1 MFAARQPAIRGSGSA
16 GSFDPFGT
24 KGDVVT
30 LSHFNLTVASV
41 GFLMVT
47 VPISGAAD
55 FDIRDGDTVVFLGD
69 SITAAR
75 VYGKLIE
82 NFTLL
87 RYPER
92 KVHFINAGKGGET
105 AAGALKRFERDVLAR
120 KPTLVTI
127 AYGVNDIGW
136 GTRADEEHKRAYLEG
151 IRGMVEACKKR
162 GVRVYVCS
170 AAVTAEDP
178 AKSEHGFLQ
187 QMCDEGMKLSRS
199 LGGKSID
206 VQRTMREI
214 QKRMAAANATAG
226 AKQEK
231 ATLHVADGVHL
242 NDVGQLAMAY
252 AILKGLGASPDV
264 SAAAID
270 AGTPK
275 VISEDGCKIS
285 DLKKKGDSIE
295 FVRLDS
301 GLPLN
306 NGIFF
311 QLQFRFVPIPDEL
324 NRYLLTVSNLPS
336 GDFEVLADGRSTG
349 HFSAENLARGVN
361 LSSSTSDPWE
371 PGGPWN
377 AQANILQALT
387 EARNQ
392 LGTGMNF
399 ANAYLKG
406 DAFPPAL
413 DEESAAANKQIEEM
427 QRSVA
432 KPKPYHFMVRPY
444 VPPPPK
450 K

>member
-1 MFAARQPAIRGSGSA
+1 M
-16 GSFDPFGT
+16 
-24 KGDVVT
+24 T
-30 LSHFNLTVASV
+30 LSHFNLKLVAFGLVLLTGPFIRASE
-41 GFLMVT
+41 
-47 VPISGAAD
+47 
-55 FDIRDGDTVVFLGD
+55 FDIKDGDTVVFLGD

-87 RYPER
+87 RYPDR
-92 KVHFINAGKGGET
+92 KVHFFNAGKGGET
-105 AAGALKRFERDVLAR
+105 ASGALKRFESDVLSLN
-120 KPTLVTI
+120 PTLVTI

-136 GTRADEEHKRAYLEG
+136 GTRADEEHKLAYLDG

-178 AKSEHGFLQ
+178 AKSEHGYLQ

-214 QKRMAAANATAG
+214 QKRMAAANASAG

-264 SAAAID
+264 SSAAID
-270 AGTPK
+270 AGSLK
-275 VISEDGCKIS
+275 VSSAKGCTVSKV
-285 DLKKKGDSIE
+285 KKTGDAIE
-295 FVRLDS
+295 FVRLDQ

-311 QLQFRFVPIPDEL
+311 QLQFRFVPVPEEL
-324 NRYLLTVSNLPS
+324 NRYLLTVSNLPP
-336 GDFEVLADGRSTG
+336 GEFEVLADGRSTG
-349 HFSAENLARGVN
+349 HFSAQSLANGVN
-361 LSSSTSDPWE
+361 ISSSTSDAWE

-392 LGTGMNF
+392 LGSGMNF

-413 DEESAAANKQIEEM
+413 QQESTSANQQVEEM
-427 QRSVA
+427 QRAVA
-432 KPKPYHFMVRPY
+432 RPKPYHFVVKPY
-444 VPPPPK
+444 AAPPAK